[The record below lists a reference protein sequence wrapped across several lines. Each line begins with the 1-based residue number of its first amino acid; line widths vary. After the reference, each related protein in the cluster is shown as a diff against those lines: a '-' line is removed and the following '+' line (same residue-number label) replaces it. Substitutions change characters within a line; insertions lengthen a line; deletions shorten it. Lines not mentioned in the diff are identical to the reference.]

1 MNYRLFW
8 ALRAAYAWTMK
19 RVVYQ
24 KQAQK
29 VLRRLSPKL
38 SKQIRRKIDDHA
50 AGRLVDVTRL
60 SGRGEYVRIRCG
72 SWRVIVEESEAV
84 VDVVKIAPR
93 GDADKG
99 S

>member
-1 MNYRLFW
+1 
-8 ALRAAYAWTMK
+8 MK
-19 RVVYQ
+19 RVVYR

-50 AGRLVDVTRL
+50 AGRPVDITRL

-72 SWRVIVEESEAV
+72 SWRVIIEENAFVVE
-84 VDVVKIAPR
+84 VVKIAPR
-93 GDADKG
+93 GDAYKG

>member
-1 MNYRLFW
+1 
-8 ALRAAYAWTMK
+8 MK
-19 RVVYQ
+19 RVVYR

-38 SKQIRRKIDDHA
+38 SSQIRRKIEDHA
-50 AGRLVDVTRL
+50 AGRPVDITRL
-60 SGRGEYVRIRCG
+60 LGRGDYVRIRCG
-72 SWRVIVEESEAV
+72 DWRVIVEESESV

-93 GDADKG
+93 GDAYKG